1 MISSSEARCPQVSIA
16 FLRIAAIRAKTFMV
30 SDARGGLGGTSGWRV
45 TATSQASAMLTGGL
59 AKLTMVTK
67 SASRHLYQVQNPDAM
82 NAADSH

>member
-1 MISSSEARCPQVSIA
+1 
-16 FLRIAAIRAKTFMV
+16 
-30 SDARGGLGGTSGWRV
+30 
-45 TATSQASAMLTGGL
+45 MLTGGL